1 MVVGARVVVSAA
13 VTVVVGA
20 AVVGGAVVVGV
31 AVVGR
36 TVAAEAAVV
45 AGAAVSDPPPHAEA
59 TNRTAMSISSRLM
72 DCVCLRSSP
81 LGGRGVAD
89 APRCRYAQPK

>member
-1 MVVGARVVVSAA
+1 VVVGARVVV
-13 VTVVVGA
+13 GA
-20 AVVGGAVVVGV
+20 AIVGGVVVVGV

-45 AGAAVSDPPPHAEA
+45 AGAAVSDPSPHAEA

-72 DCVCLRSSP
+72 DCVCLRTYP
-81 LGGRGVAD
+81 LGGGVSQTPPGVDTRSRNDRVA
-89 APRCRYAQPK
+89 